1 MDLATIIGF
10 VSGLFFIVATIL
22 AKSSGFAGM
31 VDAFVDG
38 GSVMI
43 TVGGTFAA
51 LLVSYTLKRFLE
63 GLKVIKFIF
72 NEKKVQEPEI
82 IKLII
87 NLANIARKEGLLA
100 LEEKAGELED
110 EFIKKGVLLIVD
122 GTESELVRNVLE
134 TELAFIED
142 RHSKNK
148 KFWLDMATYGP
159 AWGMIGTLL
168 GLVNMLK
175 ALDDPA
181 SVGPNMSVALLTTL
195 YGSILANF
203 VANPV
208 AAKLDQRSKEEIAT
222 KELLVE
228 GLLSIQ
234 AGENPRIIE
243 EKLKAFLSPSLR
255 DSITEDGGVA
265 GEVGA

>member
-10 VSGLFFIVATIL
+10 IAGIVFMVLTIL
-22 AKSSGFAGM
+22 QNGELITFMDAGS
-31 VDAFVDG
+31 A
-38 GSVMI
+38 MI
-43 TVGGTFAA
+43 TIGGTVAA
-51 LLVSYTLKRFLE
+51 LMISYSMKRLLE

-72 NEKKVQEPEI
+72 REKSTEEPEI
-82 IKLII
+82 IKMII
-87 NLANIARKEGLLA
+87 GLANIARKEGLLA

-134 TELAFIED
+134 TELAFIQD

-148 KFWLDMATYGP
+148 KFWIDMATYGP

-175 ALDDPA
+175 NLSDPA
-181 SVGPNMSVALLTTL
+181 SVGPNMSIALLTTL
-195 YGSILANF
+195 YGSVIANF
-203 VANPV
+203 IANPV

-228 GLLSIQ
+228 GLLAIQ

-243 EKLKAFLSPSLR
+243 EKLKAFLAPSMRSL
-255 DSITEDGGVA
+255 IGEGEEA
-265 GEVGA
+265 AEEVGA